1 MAMQNGVAPE
11 QARLFLPAY
20 GMHVVYRWSASLQS
34 VALFLNQR
42 LAKDAQHEITKYAE
56 SVKDLISSHFPIS
69 LSSLLGS
76 YV

>member
-1 MAMQNGVAPE
+1 MENGVAPE

-42 LAKDAQHEITKYAE
+42 LAEDSQKEIQEYARAVY
-56 SVKDLISSHFPIS
+56 SLIVDKFPVCIE
-69 LSSLLGS
+69 LLIKQ
-76 YV
+76 